1 MKLKTELDLIYDQVY
16 MIKESMS
23 AGDSAAFIAGFE
35 EGIDEGIGKWLGKA
49 TGWLSDVPSKIKKG
63 AGAIGDKARE
73 LYGKG
78 KEFATKAVEKIKEFA
93 KRAIDGLKEK
103 MSQAGQWIS
112 EKFESFVAKMREAF
126 DTLGKKLA
134 ELWEATK
141 DKSAK
146 FWEATKGL
154 FDKMVEAI
162 KKGYHSTKDGLANM
176 GGRISDWVSENW
188 EKLKS
193 AGTGAKD
200 RLTLIYNRA
209 LDALRRGGGA
219 AGKWLGAVALF
230 LTTKFAS
237 VKEWLAKIPALMNRF
252 YTMLKD
258 FTNKQIMDFKIGF
271 EETSG
276 RPFNRA
282 KGFIEDKPV
291 YPDVNP
297 AALRSEEDGKRH
309 LASDSETVDP
319 SRPHVITPFGGVE
332 ESSPLKSRGYS
343 IAEVKDAAR
352 ALASDSVFA
361 GKFAKYSERDLKSI
375 LRREKFTDTAIG
387 FIIDFYFK
395 GKSKQRRV
403 MPLADSFR
411 YLMTFE
417 SFKCQ
422 K

>member
-78 KEFATKAVEKIKEFA
+78 KEFAAKAVEKIKEFA
-93 KRAIDGLKEK
+93 RRAIDGLKEK

-230 LTTKFAS
+230 LSTKFADI
-237 VKEWLAKIPALMNRF
+237 KRWLAKIPDLARRF
-252 YTMLKD
+252 HSMIKD
-258 FTNKQIMDFKIGF
+258 FIEKQMLDFKIGF

-276 RPFNRA
+276 RPFDRA
-282 KGFIEDKPV
+282 KGFIEKPT
-291 YPDVNP
+291 YPEVDAAPLDPDAGASATTGWQDPLAAAEGQAALKTPGSKISEVQA
-297 AALRSEEDGKRH
+297 AALRLVSDQEFIKRF
-309 LASDSETVDP
+309 
-319 SRPHVITPFGGVE
+319 SR
-332 ESSPLKSRGYS
+332 
-343 IAEVKDAAR
+343 
-352 ALASDSVFA
+352 
-361 GKFAKYSERDLKSI
+361 YSERDLKSV
-375 LRREKFTDTAIG
+375 LRKEKFTEKAIE
-387 FIIDFYFK
+387 FICRFWK
-395 GKSKQRRV
+395 TKSKKKT